1 MDLLLLYFFA
11 AVIISFIC
19 SILES
24 VLLSVNM
31 AYISVLEK
39 ERPTAGAL
47 LKSHKI
53 GINKSIAS
61 ILILNT
67 VANTLGAAA
76 VGAQAESI
84 YGHGAVFYVSIVLTF
99 AILFFS
105 EIIPKTIGAVYWKS
119 LAPAAAYVIRFF
131 IWLTYPIIL
140 MTLFV
145 TNRISKEDD
154 LMSLSKAELIESTLL
169 SEDEGV
175 LGEKESDVIENILLL
190 DKIRIK
196 EILTPRTVVFG
207 LDGNRTIKDIVE
219 NESAIFKFS
228 RVPVFDESIENT
240 TGIVMTKKI
249 FQQALKDDSVVLN
262 SIKKDIDYYNSSG
275 GGLTISGGEPT
286 LNFDFSLNLLKGAKE
301 LGINTNIET
310 NGYFNWNKF
319 KELLPFLDLIYCDIK
334 IIDADKNKEIL
345 KGNSPKMIENI
356 KRLSE
361 IDVPV
366 EFRIPLIPTF
376 TSTDENLNDII
387 NLLKTLSIKK
397 IHLLPYHNMGEAKA
411 DKINNKLHKLELNYL
426 SQDDLNNIKILF
438 NNAGI
443 KVKLNN

>member
-1 MDLLLLYFFA
+1 MDMLLLYFFA

-53 GINKSIAS
+53 SINKSIAS

-67 VANTLGAAA
+67 IANTLGAAA

-119 LAPAAAYVIRFF
+119 LAPIAAYVIRFF

-154 LMSLSKAELIESTLL
+154 LMSLSKEELIESTLL

-219 NESAIFKFS
+219 SESAIFKFS
-228 RVPVFDESIENT
+228 RVPVYDDSIENT

-249 FQQALKDDSVVLN
+249 FQQALKDDSVALN
-262 SIKKDIDYYNSSG
+262 SVKKDIFK
-275 GGLTISGGEPT
+275 ISE
-286 LNFDFSLNLLKGAKE
+286 NLPVSKA
-301 LGINTNIET
+301 
-310 NGYFNWNKF
+310 
-319 KELLPFLDLIYCDIK
+319 LDL
-334 IIDADKNKEIL
+334 
-345 KGNSPKMIENI
+345 
-356 KRLSE
+356 
-361 IDVPV
+361 
-366 EFRIPLIPTF
+366 F
-376 TSTDENLNDII
+376 
-387 NLLKTLSIKK
+387 IKK
-397 IHLLPYHNMGEAKA
+397 KEHMFLVLDGYDQTEGIVTLEDCVETILGVEIVDESDSDVDMREVAKQKMRMKRRL
-411 DKINNKLHKLELNYL
+411 D
-426 SQDDLNNIKILF
+426 NISSDIE
-438 NNAGI
+438 
-443 KVKLNN
+443 

>member
-67 VANTLGAAA
+67 IANTLGAAA

-84 YGHGAVFYVSIVLTF
+84 YGHGAVFYVSIILTF

-119 LAPAAAYVIRFF
+119 LAPAAAYVIRIF
-131 IWLTYPIIL
+131 IWITYPIIL

-145 TNRISKEDD
+145 TNRISKKDD
-154 LMSLSKAELIESTLL
+154 TLSLTKEELIESTLL

-190 DKIRIK
+190 DKIKIK

-219 NESAIFKFS
+219 NEPAIFKFS
-228 RVPVFDESIENT
+228 RVPVYEDTIEYT

-249 FQQALKDDSVVLN
+249 FHQALKDDSVALKTIQKNIFKISENLPVSKALDLF
-262 SIKKDIDYYNSSG
+262 IKKKEHMFLVLDGYDQTEGIVTLEDCVE
-275 GGLTISGGEPT
+275 TI
-286 LNFDFSLNLLKGAKE
+286 
-301 LGINTNIET
+301 LGVEIVDES
-310 NGYFNWNKF
+310 
-319 KELLPFLDLIYCDIK
+319 DS
-334 IIDADKNKEIL
+334 DADMREVAKQ
-345 KGNSPKMIENI
+345 KMRM
-356 KRLSE
+356 KRRL
-361 IDVPV
+361 DN
-366 EFRIPLIPTF
+366 T
-376 TSTDENLNDII
+376 TSDRE
-387 NLLKTLSIKK
+387 
-397 IHLLPYHNMGEAKA
+397 
-411 DKINNKLHKLELNYL
+411 
-426 SQDDLNNIKILF
+426 
-438 NNAGI
+438 
-443 KVKLNN
+443 